1 MLLTFKTDT
10 LSEIQYKN
18 VLDIFDVS
26 PWKTVVEI
34 FIRLYDLCT
43 TYWQSESD
51 DLINTSQIF

>member
-1 MLLTFKTDT
+1 MLLIFKTDT

-34 FIRLYDLCT
+34 FIRLCDLCT
-43 TYWQSESD
+43 TY
-51 DLINTSQIF
+51 

>member
-34 FIRLYDLCT
+34 FIQLCDLCT
-43 TYWQSESD
+43 TY
-51 DLINTSQIF
+51 

>member
-34 FIRLYDLCT
+34 SFDYVTCVL
-43 TYWQSESD
+43 
-51 DLINTSQIF
+51 LINNQNQMTW

>member
-34 FIRLYDLCT
+34 FIQLCDLCT

>member
-43 TYWQSESD
+43 TY
-51 DLINTSQIF
+51 

>member
-34 FIRLYDLCT
+34 FIRLCDLCT

>member
-34 FIRLYDLCT
+34 FIWLCDLCT
-43 TYWQSESD
+43 TY
-51 DLINTSQIF
+51 